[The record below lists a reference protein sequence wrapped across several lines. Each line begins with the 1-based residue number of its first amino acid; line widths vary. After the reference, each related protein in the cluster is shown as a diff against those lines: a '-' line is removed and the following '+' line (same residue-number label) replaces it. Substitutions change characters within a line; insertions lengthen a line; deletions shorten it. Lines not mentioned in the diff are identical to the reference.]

1 MQLRLLSTLKES
13 IKSMGLPAPNQHAV
27 RFIMLRLFVVALTI
41 LFVISLLFFLLQ
53 AAPGDAIAYRYGSGS
68 SFTAEQL
75 EEFRAQLGLDKPILV
90 QYGIYVGDL
99 AQGDLGHSS
108 RFNTSVIDVILD
120 ALPETFILMIPALII
135 GIVVGTLIGI
145 YSARKPNSTRDNGLR
160 LISLVGYSTPEFWVS
175 IMLIFLLSVRLEIFP
190 VGGFVDPR
198 LDSGTLSYYW
208 SVAHHSV
215 LPIFAL
221 SLISIATYARFSRTS
236 ILEQSTENYVLT
248 ARAKG
253 LGEGKTFSQHILK
266 NSLLPMITLVGIS
279 LTYLF
284 GGAVL
289 VETVFA
295 WPGIGRLMFDAL
307 LARDYPLVQG
317 IFLISAVLVIVVN
330 LFVDV
335 FYGLVDPRV
344 RRAR

>member
-1 MQLRLLSTLKES
+1 MQARPPRRFKAPFSSIRLR
-13 IKSMGLPAPNQHAV
+13 APGQQIV
-27 RFIMLRLFVVALTI
+27 RFILLRLFVVAITV
-41 LFVISLLFFLLQ
+41 LFVITLLFFLLH
-53 AAPGDAIAYRYGSGS
+53 AAPGDAINYRYGSGS

-75 EEFRAQLGLDKPILV
+75 EEFRAQLGLDKPLLV
-90 QYGIYVGDL
+90 QYGIYVRDL
-99 AQGDLGHSS
+99 VQGDLGQSS
-108 RFNTSVIDVILD
+108 RFNDSVISVVFD
-120 ALPETFILMIPALII
+120 ALPETFILMVPALII
-135 GIVVGTLIGI
+135 GIVVGTLMGI

-160 LISLVGYSTPEFWVS
+160 LLSLVGYSTPEFWVS
-175 IMLIFLLSVRLEIFP
+175 IMLIFLFSVRLEIFP
-190 VGGFVDPR
+190 VGGYVDPR
-198 LDSGTLSYYW
+198 LDSGTLEYYW
-208 SVAHHSV
+208 SIAKHAV

-253 LGEGKTFSQHILK
+253 LGERRTFNRHVLR

-279 LTYLF
+279 VTYLF

-307 LARDYPLVQG
+307 LARDFPLVQG
-317 IFLISAVLVIVVN
+317 IFFISAVLVILVN
-330 LFVDV
+330 LIVDLV
-335 FYGLVDPRV
+335 YGLADPRV
-344 RRAR
+344 RRVT